1 MSKSEGL
8 TNQQGLIVPKAQ
20 VVHSYYHAYPDYATR
35 MQMISH
41 LTRSH
46 YATMGCYGSTLALV
60 PITDTA
66 TTYSHPITGT
76 AVRSRR

>member
-1 MSKSEGL
+1 MNDRNDAGRI
-8 TNQQGLIVPKAQ
+8 NRAPQ
-20 VVHSYYHAYPDYATR
+20 VVHAFHHAYPDYATR
-35 MQMISH
+35 MQMIAH

-60 PITDTA
+60 PITDT
-66 TTYSHPITGT
+66 TTCYSHPITGA